1 MNLLFTELR
10 VWFSSVCDC
19 DGLNNLH
26 DPQLECMNNTM
37 GVLTSAVYHEGNNA
51 ATTLIDVA
59 TANMQRRNLSSVYL
73 PSGLMV
79 CLDPHCEWECND
91 SISSSGGYGEAYSQ
105 QGIVIYV
112 KTLTDCQNYIAVRSY
127 DINIDIYI
135 SMCNKFI

>member
-1 MNLLFTELR
+1 MNRLFTELR

-79 CLDPHCEWECND
+79 CLDQHTVN
-91 SISSSGGYGEAYSQ
+91 GNVMTTFQAVEAM
-105 QGIVIYV
+105 GKLILN
-112 KTLTDCQNYIAVRSY
+112 KTS
-127 DINIDIYI
+127 
-135 SMCNKFI
+135 